1 MNKNRAQRMHLVD
14 KANRLSVSRQCELIG
29 VSRSSFYYKPVAES
43 ELNLELMRLI
53 DEKYLLHPWL
63 GVPRMTTWLRKDKG
77 YRINPKR
84 IERLYGLMGLSALG
98 PKPNT
103 SKRGKGSQHRVY
115 KYLLRGLEVERSNQV
130 WAMDITYIPVKGG
143 YLYLCAIIDLYSRFV
158 VGWSLSNAMSS
169 EWCRQTLQSATEQ
182 YGTPEILNTDQGSQF
197 TAYEF
202 CDWVTHPDQGIR
214 LSMDGKGRAIDNIF
228 IERLWRSVKY
238 EHVYLFPASD
248 GLECYRGL
256 KTYFEYYNNE
266 RRHQSLEDEIPVE
279 VYHRAKQKEVA

>member
-1 MNKNRAQRMHLVD
+1 MSQNKQQRLRHID
-14 KANRLSVSRQCELIG
+14 KAKKLSISRQCELIE
-29 VSRSSFYYKPVAES
+29 VTRSNFYYKPAGES

-53 DEKYLLHPWL
+53 DEEYLLHPWL

-77 YRINPKR
+77 FKINPKR
-84 IERLYGLMGLSALG
+84 IERLYKLMGLSATG

-103 SKRGKGSQHRVY
+103 SKKGKGKYHRVY
-115 KYLLRGLEVERSNQV
+115 KYLLRNLKIERINQV
-130 WAMDITYIPVKGG
+130 WAMDITYIPVQGG
-143 YLYLCAIIDLYSRFV
+143 YLYLCAIIDIHSRFV
-158 VGWSLSNAMSS
+158 VGWSLSNTMTS
-169 EWCRQTLQSATEQ
+169 EWCRQTLEGAIEQ
-182 YGTPEILNTDQGSQF
+182 YGRPEILNTDQGSQF

-202 CDWVTHPDQGIR
+202 CDWVTHPEQGIR

-256 KTYFEYYNNE
+256 NEYFEYYNTQ
-266 RRHQSLEDEIPVE
+266 RRHQSLDNQTPLT
-279 VYHRAKQKEVA
+279 VYEQKLKQVA